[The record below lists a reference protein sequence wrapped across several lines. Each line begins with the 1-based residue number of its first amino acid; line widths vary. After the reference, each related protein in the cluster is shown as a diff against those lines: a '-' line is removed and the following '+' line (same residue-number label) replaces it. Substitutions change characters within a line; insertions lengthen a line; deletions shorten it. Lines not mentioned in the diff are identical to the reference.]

1 MKRFL
6 FFIAYVFCSVSLM
19 AQTIDFVQTK
29 HDYGKISEDDGVA
42 YHQFEFVNNG
52 DAPLILKKVNT
63 SCGCTTP
70 EWSKAPVAPGQK
82 GTIKVGYNPKGRPNK
97 FTKSITV
104 LSNAK
109 TPTVVLQ
116 ISGFVNPHIKTIDEI
131 YKVEIGDLRFEK
143 THLSMGKLVLNSKI
157 TDTLKFLNKGLI
169 EAKVT
174 LEAKGRK
181 YINIVVSPEAVK
193 PNEIGNII
201 VTYYPSERNDWGFVN
216 DRFTLAINGKT
227 FPSNQISISG
237 SIEEDYSSY
246 SAQQLADAP
255 VVEFNTTAYDFGAN
269 YPEGT
274 PVEFEFVIKN
284 SGKSD
289 LIIRKVKASCGCTTV
304 NPSKT
309 VLKPGENST
318 IKALFRTNGY
328 SGRQSKSIT
337 VITNDPKRPTM
348 VLRLSGTVVKDKDKV
363 GTIKLDN
370 ERINFGKVAV
380 NKVYSDTI
388 VFRNTGK
395 VDVKVTLDGRVEYA
409 NFMFVPETVK
419 PNQTGKIIVS
429 FNPQKRNDWGE
440 INDLFI
446 LKVNGAKFER
456 KLILNANIFEDFSL
470 LDKKQL
476 KNAPKATFDK
486 TAQQVSLGSD
496 GVPAPLT
503 FILTNKG
510 KEPLIIRKVSS
521 ANNAGDVDIKAEKG
535 TLAAGEKCKITVV
548 LKANSKIGEGFS
560 RSFTVITNDPNQPK
574 TTLTVEAKAK

>member
-1 MKRFL
+1 
-6 FFIAYVFCSVSLM
+6 M
-19 AQTIDFVQTK
+19 AQTIDFAQTK

-42 YHQFEFVNNG
+42 YHEFEFVNNG
-52 DAPLILKKVNT
+52 DAPLIIKKVNT

-70 EWSKAPVAPGQK
+70 QWSKAPVAPGQK
-82 GTIKVGYNPKGRPNK
+82 GTIKVGYNPQGRPNK

-131 YKVEIGDLRFEK
+131 YKIEVGDLRFEK
-143 THLSMGKLVLNSKI
+143 THLSMGKLVLNSKVV
-157 TDTLKFLNKGLI
+157 DTLKFLNKGLM

-174 LEAKGRK
+174 IDTKARK
-181 YINIVVSPEAVK
+181 FISIAVEPAAVK

-201 VTYYPSERNDWGFVN
+201 VTYFPSERNDWGFVN
-216 DRFTLAINGKT
+216 DRFTLNINGKE
-227 FPSNQISISG
+227 FQSNPISISG
-237 SIEEDYSSY
+237 SIEEDYSGY

-255 VVEFNTTAYDFGAN
+255 MVDFNTTAYDFGAN

-274 PVEFEFVIKN
+274 PVEFDFIIKN
-284 SGKSD
+284 IGKSD

-309 VLKPGENST
+309 VLKPGESSN
-318 IKALFRTNGY
+318 IKAKFRTNGY

-363 GTIKLDN
+363 GTIKLDK
-370 ERINFGKVAV
+370 ERISFGKTMV
-380 NKVYSDTI
+380 NEVYTDTI
-388 VFRNTGK
+388 KYKNTGK
-395 VDVKVTLDGRVEYA
+395 VDVTVTLDGKVDYA
-409 NFMFVPETVK
+409 NFLFAPEVVK
-419 PNQTGKIIVS
+419 PNQSGKIIVS

-446 LKVNGAKFER
+446 LKVNGAKFDK
-456 KLILNANIFEDFSL
+456 KLMLSANIQENFAS

-476 KNAPKATFDK
+476 KNAPRVSFDK
-486 TAQQVSLGSD
+486 TVHEYSAANGTPELVEFS
-496 GVPAPLT
+496 V
-503 FILTNKG
+503 TNKG
-510 KEPLIIRKVSS
+510 KESLVLRKVSS
-521 ANNAGDVDIKAEKG
+521 PDDDISVKVEKNVVEVGGRSTISATIKAKNKG
-535 TLAAGEKCKITVV
+535 VNDSPNRTI
-548 LKANSKIGEGFS
+548 
-560 RSFTVITNDPNQPK
+560 TVITNDPQQPIS
-574 TTLTVEAKAK
+574 TLKIQAKAEK